1 MSLAIK
7 QSYWALVLIYLIAML
22 GSPFAFEWVIKA
34 APIWLLAFSVLRQP
48 LLPAKPWVLLA
59 ILVSSLGDV
68 LLEVNLFV
76 FGLGAFL
83 IAQLTY
89 GVLFARRYAWRPVR
103 FAWVLFLLVWALA
116 VLIWCWPNLGA
127 LTVPVLAYMVAILWM
142 GVAALNSRYS
152 LYPAFFGAG
161 VFILSDSLIAIG
173 LFASPFPGQPWAVM
187 LTYYLAQYCIVQALM
202 RD

>member
-1 MSLAIK
+1 MSIAIK

-34 APIWLLAFSVLRQP
+34 APVWLLAFAVLRHSSVS
-48 LLPAKPWVLLA
+48 AKPWMLLA
-59 ILVSSLGDV
+59 ILISSVGDV
-68 LLEVNLFV
+68 LLELNLFV

-89 GVLFARRYAWRPVR
+89 GVLFARRLAWRPER
-103 FAWVLFLLVWALA
+103 FAWTLFLLVWALA
-116 VLIWCWPNLGA
+116 VLLWCWPNLGA
-127 LTVPVLAYMVAILWM
+127 LALPVLAYMIAILWM
-142 GVAALNSRYS
+142 GGAALNSRYAF
-152 LYPAFFGAG
+152 YPAFFGAA

-187 LTYYLAQYCIVQALM
+187 LTYYLAQFCIVRALL